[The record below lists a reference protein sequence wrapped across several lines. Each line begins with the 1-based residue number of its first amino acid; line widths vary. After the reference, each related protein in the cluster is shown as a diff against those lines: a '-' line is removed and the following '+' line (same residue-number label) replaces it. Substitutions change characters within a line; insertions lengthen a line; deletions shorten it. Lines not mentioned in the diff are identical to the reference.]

1 MKKTLG
7 FVVLALS
14 ALVTACESSGASSQ
28 PKPTQPDPG
37 QWPGQYMAKAGPSE
51 LPSRPANATAVQTAG
66 LASR

>member
-1 MKKTLG
+1 MKTTLG
-7 FVVLALS
+7 ILVLTLS
-14 ALVTACESSGASSQ
+14 ALVTACASSGASSR

-37 QWPGQYMAKAGPSE
+37 QKLAKAGPSE